1 MALPSACPGARRQQ
15 ERGGDLL
22 AAGGAGRRD
31 LGVRAFS
38 AGRIEATC
46 SCHRRGVTAT
56 MHFLVFQHIAIEHP
70 GIFRNFLAADDIA
83 WDAVELDAGEEVPP
97 LDGYDSLWVMGGPMD
112 VWEEDQ
118 HPWLAAEKRAI
129 RAAVERGL
137 PFMGICLGHQL
148 LGAAMGGRVD
158 KAAQAEVGIL
168 DVALTEAGRRDPLF
182 DGMAPVFKALQWH
195 GAEVAAPPT
204 GAVVL
209 AESPLCGVQAMRVG
223 RCAYGLQY
231 HTELTQSTVD
241 EWGRIPTYAC
251 SLDRTLGAGAL
262 PRLDGKARRHMAD
275 FNRDS
280 RRLYDNFMTL
290 TGLRE
295 RLRPASRRHAVV

>member
-1 MALPSACPGARRQQ
+1 MIFLKSRKHFNGAAID
-15 ERGGDLL
+15 GLS
-22 AAGGAGRRD
+22 GRIATATAVHRLSGWRS

-46 SCHRRGVTAT
+46 ACHRRGVTAT
-56 MHFLVFQHIAIEHP
+56 VRFLVFQHIAIEHP
-70 GIFRNFLAADDIA
+70 GIFRDFLAADGIV
-83 WDAVELDAGEEVPP
+83 WDAIELDAGEEIPSF
-97 LDGYDSLWVMGGPMD
+97 DGYDALWVMGGPMD
-112 VWEEDQ
+112 VWEEDR

-129 RAAVERGL
+129 RAAAER
-137 PFMGICLGHQL
+137 
-148 LGAAMGGRVD
+148 
-158 KAAQAEVGIL
+158 GIL

-182 DGMAPVFKALQWH
+182 DGLAPAFKALQWH
-195 GAEVAAPPT
+195 GAEVAAPPP

-209 AESPLCGVQAMRVG
+209 AQSPLCRVQAMRVG
-223 RCAYGLQY
+223 RWAYGLQY

-241 EWGRIPTYAC
+241 EWSRIPAYAC
-251 SLDRTLGAGAL
+251 SLDQTLGAGAL
-262 PRLDGKARRHMAD
+262 PRLDGEARRHMAD

-280 RRLYDNFMTL
+280 KRLYDNFMTL